1 MLRSY
6 FFRNILR
13 KPYVLPSKLFPR
25 KVWKLP
31 NVMSQSEVEQLFEQ
45 TTDLKQHLVVSL
57 LYDTGI
63 QLRELQQLELT
74 DIERSENRIK
84 RPCLSCISFFFCRWH
99 E

>member
-57 LYDTGI
+57 LYGTGI
-63 QLRELQQLELT
+63 QLRELQQLEFT